1 MNEQEITS
9 AVQAV
14 LDQMKEAAPQHTHK
28 HVCKCKKH
36 QMTLKLANALIEKVK
51 AEAARVGVNAVVA
64 VSDKAGRPV
73 AVQCMDDAYIASFD
87 IALNKTYTS
96 ASLKMS
102 TAELSQL
109 SQPGQPL
116 YGIQFTNDGKI
127 VIFGGGEVLE
137 ADGKIVGA
145 LGVSGGTEEQD
156 TAIAAYG
163 QQVFKEV
170 VERLFMYR
178 WCRTSYR
185 TFLQRC
191 RSLLMY
197 RETAV
202 YSRT

>member
-9 AVQAV
+9 AVHAV
-14 LDQMKEAAPQHTHK
+14 LDQMKEAAPQYTHK
-28 HVCKCKKH
+28 HVCQCKKH

-102 TAELSQL
+102 TAELSQ
-109 SQPGQPL
+109 PGQPL

-145 LGVSGGTEEQD
+145 LGVSGGTAEQD

-163 QQVFKEV
+163 KQVFKEV
-170 VERLFMYR
+170 LECL
-178 WCRTSYR
+178 
-185 TFLQRC
+185 
-191 RSLLMY
+191 
-197 RETAV
+197 
-202 YSRT
+202 

>member
-64 VSDKAGRPV
+64 VSNKAGRPV

-116 YGIQFTNDGKI
+116 YGIQFTNAGKI

-145 LGVSGGTEEQD
+145 LGVSGGTAEQD

-163 QQVFKEV
+163 KQVFKEV
-170 VERLFMYR
+170 LECL
-178 WCRTSYR
+178 
-185 TFLQRC
+185 
-191 RSLLMY
+191 
-197 RETAV
+197 
-202 YSRT
+202 

>member
-9 AVQAV
+9 AVQAA

-28 HVCKCKKH
+28 HVCQCKKH

-145 LGVSGGTEEQD
+145 LGVSGGTAEQD

-163 QQVFKEV
+163 KQVFKEV
-170 VERLFMYR
+170 LK
-178 WCRTSYR
+178 C
-185 TFLQRC
+185 L
-191 RSLLMY
+191 
-197 RETAV
+197 
-202 YSRT
+202 